1 MKKMKWLRRKEVDQL
16 NPSFD
21 EQRQQVLTEIG
32 AKLKST
38 REGYS
43 FGIEDVVSYTKIARK
58 LLEAI
63 EEADLG
69 NLPEPVYIRG
79 LIRRYADALGLNG
92 AEIANQLPMEVSP
105 VITKPNWKNNSA
117 QFRPIHLYLLYIGII
132 VCSVSS
138 LSHVL
143 NTSTIASNSE
153 AGKESGKEASNSS
166 QPDRQ
171 FALESA
177 SNKQGNNQNYLN
189 NQLQVGVMVKNPS
202 WIRVEVDGKTEFEGR
217 LPEGSHRTWKAES
230 QLTVKTDNAGGVMVS
245 VNQEEPKPMGKIGK
259 AEQVTV
265 AANTRS

>member
-1 MKKMKWLRRKEVDQL
+1 MKWLRRKKVDQL

-32 AKLKST
+32 SKLKST

-79 LIRRYADALGLNG
+79 LIRRYADALGLKG
-92 AEIANQLPMEVSP
+92 AEIANQLPMEVNP
-105 VITKPNWKNNSA
+105 VILKSNWKNNSA

-153 AGKESGKEASNSS
+153 AGKESGKQASNSS

-177 SNKQGNNQNYLN
+177 SNKQGNNQDYLN
-189 NQLQVGVMVKNPS
+189 NQQLQVGVMVKNPS

-259 AEQVTV
+259 AEQVTL

>member
-1 MKKMKWLRRKEVDQL
+1 MKWLRKKKVDQL

-21 EQRQQVLTEIG
+21 EQRQQALTEIG

-58 LLEAI
+58 LVEAI

-69 NLPEPVYIRG
+69 NLPEPIYIRG
-79 LIRRYADALGLNG
+79 LIRRYADALGLDG
-92 AEIANQLPMEVSP
+92 AETANQLPMEVNP
-105 VITKPNWKNNSA
+105 VSLKPNWKSNS
-117 QFRPIHLYLLYIGII
+117 QQLRPTHLYLLYIGII

-143 NTSTIASNSE
+143 NTSTIATNS
-153 AGKESGKEASNSS
+153 ESGKEAGKQASNSN
-166 QPDRQ
+166 QQ

-177 SNKQGNNQNYLN
+177 SNKQGNNLN
-189 NQLQVGVMVKNPS
+189 NQQVQVGVVVKDSS

-217 LPEGSHRTWKAES
+217 LPQGSHRTWKAES

-245 VNQEEPKPMGKIGK
+245 VNQEQPKPMGEIGK

-265 AANTRS
+265 ATNTRS

>member
-1 MKKMKWLRRKEVDQL
+1 MNKMKWLRRKEVNQL

-21 EQRQQVLTEIG
+21 EQRRQVLTEIG

-43 FGIEDVVSYTKIARK
+43 FGTEDVVSYTKIARK
-58 LLEAI
+58 LVEAL

-79 LIRRYADALGLNG
+79 LIRRYADALGLDG
-92 AEIANQLPMEVSP
+92 GEMANQLPMEVNP
-105 VITKPNWKNNSA
+105 VILKSNWKNNSR
-117 QFRPIHLYLLYIGII
+117 QLRPTHLYLLYIGII

-143 NTSTIASNSE
+143 NTTTIATDS
-153 AGKESGKEASNSS
+153 ESGQASGKDAQKQASNSS
-166 QPDRQ
+166 EQ

-177 SNKQGNNQNYLN
+177 SNKQGNNLN
-189 NQLQVGVMVKNPS
+189 NQQVQVGVMVKDSS

-217 LPEGSHRTWKAES
+217 LPQGSHRTWKAES

-245 VNQEEPKPMGKIGK
+245 VNQEQPKPMGKIGK

>member
-1 MKKMKWLRRKEVDQL
+1 MKWLRRKETQAL
-16 NPSFD
+16 NPSVE
-21 EQRQQVLTEIG
+21 EQREQALAEIG

-38 REGYS
+38 REGYG
-43 FGIEDVVSYTKIARK
+43 FELDDVVNYTKIVRK

-63 EEADLG
+63 EEADLN

-79 LIRRYADALGLNG
+79 LIRRYADALGLDG
-92 AEIANQLPMEVSP
+92 EQMANQLPIEEVHR
-105 VITKPNWKNNSA
+105 VNLKPSWTENSR
-117 QFRPIHLYLLYIGII
+117 QLRPFHLYLLYIGVI

-143 NTSTIASNSE
+143 NTTTIANNLELE
-153 AGKESGKEASNSS
+153 AKSPKEVFTSKQQDKELT
-166 QPDRQ
+166 
-171 FALESA
+171 LESVN
-177 SNKQGNNQNYLN
+177 NKQNSNINGDLN
-189 NQLQVGVMVKNPS
+189 NKQVQVGVVLKDSS

-217 LPEGSHRTWKAES
+217 LPQGTNRTWKAQS

-245 VNQEEPKPMGKIGK
+245 VNQEQPKPMGKLGK